1 MPAPAA
7 PMPATAV
14 VPMNAPRPPI
24 DLSVMP
30 KDRPRL
36 LICDDQPLNVQTLY
50 RALAADHQVFV
61 ATSGEQALKLARE
74 KNPDV
79 LLLDVVMPGLDGY
92 EVCRRLKAD
101 HATADIPVIFVTAH
115 SDEAEEA
122 AGLDAGA
129 VDFIAKPINPRI
141 VRARVKTHLTL
152 KRQSDLLRQM
162 AFIDGLTGVFNRRHF
177 DERLQQE
184 WLRALRNGT
193 PLSLLLIDLDCFKRY
208 NDRYGH
214 QAGDDCL
221 RRVAQALQLGLHR
234 PGDLLARYGGE
245 EFACILPETEA
256 AGALELAHKLCQQ
269 VHGLGI
275 EHLDAPDGRH
285 ASISVGVAGRPR
297 MAAGGGAVGL
307 SDDTAAALLARTD
320 RQLYRAKDAGRG
332 RACAE

>member
-1 MPAPAA
+1 MHDDRPTLPAV
-7 PMPATAV
+7 AT
-14 VPMNAPRPPI
+14 
-24 DLSVMP
+24 
-30 KDRPRL
+30 DRPRL
-36 LICDDQPLNVQTLY
+36 LVVDDQPLNVQTLY
-50 RALAADHQVFV
+50 QALSAEYQVFV
-61 ATSGEQALKLARE
+61 ATSGDQALRLARE

-79 LLLDVVMPGLDGY
+79 VLLDVVMPDIDGH

-101 HATADIPVIFVTAH
+101 RATADIPVIFVTAH
-115 SDEAEEA
+115 SNEAEEA

-184 WLRALRNGT
+184 WLRAVRHGT
-193 PLSLLLIDLDCFKRY
+193 PLALMLIDLDCFKRY

-214 QAGDDCL
+214 PAGDDCL
-221 RRVAQALQLGLHR
+221 RRVAQALQAGLHR
-234 PGDLLARYGGE
+234 PGDLMARYGGE

-256 AGALELAHKLCQQ
+256 GGALDLAHKLC
-269 VHGLGI
+269 
-275 EHLDAPDGRH
+275 HLVQALAIDHPEAPDGRW
-285 ASISVGVAGRPR
+285 ASISIGVAGRPR
-297 MAAGGGAVGL
+297 LSAGDAAEH
-307 SDDTAAALLARTD
+307 AATLLARAD
-320 RQLYRAKDAGRG
+320 RQLYRAKAAGRN